1 MLARRGVVQSKGEEE
16 KGMGEGDAVGMKGEG
31 KSKEGSEYRSWR
43 DSRRVGFLFNHRT

>member
-31 KSKEGSEYRSWR
+31 GRQECEWVQVL
-43 DSRRVGFLFNHRT
+43 SRQ